1 LPLAGWLGCATEQL
15 AAHLG
20 ESVGGLLNAT
30 FGNAAELILAL
41 DPTNNADLLM
51 TMNAKLNKLIDSE
64 VGEEVGQML
73 PGGLE
78 AGWVATPAVNDL

>member
-1 LPLAGWLGCATEQL
+1 LPLAGWLGCATKQL

-30 FGNAAELILAL
+30 FGNATELILAL

>member
-1 LPLAGWLGCATEQL
+1 MPLAGWLGCATEQL

-30 FGNAAELILAL
+30 FGNATELILAL

-78 AGWVATPAVNDL
+78 AGWVTTPAVNDL

>member
-1 LPLAGWLGCATEQL
+1 
-15 AAHLG
+15 
-20 ESVGGLLNAT
+20 VGGLLNAT
-30 FGNAAELILAL
+30 FGNATELILAL

-64 VGEEVGQML
+64 VGEDVGQML

-78 AGWVATPAVNDL
+78 AWRLGGRLGGYPCRQRLMTLGKLGSMKGI

>member
-41 DPTNNADLLM
+41 DPTNNAD
-51 TMNAKLNKLIDSE
+51 SS
-64 VGEEVGQML
+64 
-73 PGGLE
+73 
-78 AGWVATPAVNDL
+78 

>member
-1 LPLAGWLGCATEQL
+1 L

-30 FGNAAELILAL
+30 FGNATELILAL

-64 VGEEVGQML
+64 VGEDVGQML
-73 PGGLE
+73 PGGLEAWRLGGLE